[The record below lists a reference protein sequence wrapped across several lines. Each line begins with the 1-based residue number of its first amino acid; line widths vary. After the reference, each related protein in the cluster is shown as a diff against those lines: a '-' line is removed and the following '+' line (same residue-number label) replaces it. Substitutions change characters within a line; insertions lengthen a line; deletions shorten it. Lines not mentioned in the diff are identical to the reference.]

1 MSAPWEREEVSSYAA
16 KVDRGGSG
24 VAVSGHP
31 FYVVSGREEKA
42 FKGHVSP
49 LLALKIEK

>member
-1 MSAPWEREEVSSYAA
+1 MSAHWGREEVSSYAA

-31 FYVVSGREEKA
+31 FLCGLWKRGE
-42 FKGHVSP
+42 G
-49 LLALKIEK
+49 I